1 MGYRFFKLDDN
12 NLMELYQNGDEKAFD
27 VLYSRSKKRVYSYL
41 KKRLHDKDL
50 VEDVYQNIF
59 IKLHKSRHLYKSEYP
74 YRNWL
79 YKFAEVF

>member
-41 KKRLHDKDL
+41 KKGFMIRILSKM
-50 VEDVYQNIF
+50 F
-59 IKLHKSRHLYKSEYP
+59 IKIFL
-74 YRNWL
+74 
-79 YKFAEVF
+79 